1 MENLER
7 PSLLATA
14 IQYTISLYSVQ
25 LVTKN
30 LSQVVK
36 ILNYNED
43 SIDNNL
49 KCVTKQVLKAMMT

>member
-1 MENLER
+1 MENLVR

-14 IQYTISLYSVQ
+14 IQYTNSLYSVQ

-36 ILNYNED
+36 ILHE
-43 SIDNNL
+43 L
-49 KCVTKQVLKAMMT
+49 